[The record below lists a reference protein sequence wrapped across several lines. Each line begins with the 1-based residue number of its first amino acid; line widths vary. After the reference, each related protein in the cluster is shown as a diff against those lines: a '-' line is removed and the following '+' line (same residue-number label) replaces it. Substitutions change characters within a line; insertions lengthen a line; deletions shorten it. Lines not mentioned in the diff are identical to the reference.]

1 VLDRLNL
8 SSQPEKEFLSPT
20 VGKSA
25 RFSGGGGGGGKPACN
40 IRIVCHKVY
49 VTNGKVI

>member
-25 RFSGGGGGGGKPACN
+25 RFSGGGGGGTSKEHSHC
-40 IRIVCHKVY
+40 VH
-49 VTNGKVI
+49 